1 MFSTI
6 IVFGVLMT
14 TKVSAYQYKLGV
26 KVKGQIYLKS
36 D

>member
-1 MFSTI
+1 MLSTI
-6 IVFGVLMT
+6 IVFGVLMP
-14 TKVSAYQYKLGV
+14 TKISDYQYKLGV